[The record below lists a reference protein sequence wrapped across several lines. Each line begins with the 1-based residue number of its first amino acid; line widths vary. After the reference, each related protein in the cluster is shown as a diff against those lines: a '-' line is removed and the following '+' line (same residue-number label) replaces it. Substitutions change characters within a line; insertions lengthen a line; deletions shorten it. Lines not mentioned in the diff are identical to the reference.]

1 MELSA
6 MSRQA
11 LSALHDAL
19 LSEYNNFKARG
30 IRLDLSRGKPCTE
43 QLALGNE
50 MLRSEPLPEYYQT
63 ENGFDCRNYGLGD
76 GIPEMKRLFSDLFGI
91 PEKNILV
98 GGNSSLNLMFDTVC
112 RLLLLG
118 TGGCKPWV
126 SQGKVKFICPAPG
139 YDRHFGVLETL
150 GIEMLTVDMLS
161 DGPDMS
167 AVERLA
173 RDPLVKGL
181 ICVPKY
187 SNPTGITFSETV
199 IRRLASM
206 DAAPDFRIIWDN
218 AYAIH
223 DFEEEH
229 DTLPDVFAIAREYG
243 NEDRF
248 LYFSSTSK
256 VTFPGAGVAFVAASD
271 RNMEELKRFVNAQT
285 IGADKLNQ
293 LRHVRYMK
301 NRENVALIMK
311 RHAAI
316 LKPHFD
322 LCKKILHEELD
333 GLGIA
338 EWYDPCGGY
347 FISLNVPDGCAKRVW
362 TLMKDAGVTMTG
374 AGSTYPYHRDPRD
387 RNLRLAPTYST
398 LEDLD
403 ATLRILVCCVKL
415 AAVEK
420 LLA

>member
-1 MELSA
+1 
-6 MSRQA
+6 MSREA
-11 LSALHDAL
+11 LSALHEAL
-19 LSEYNNFKARG
+19 STEYDRYKAQG
-30 IRLDLSRGKPCTE
+30 ITLDLSRGKPCTE
-43 QLALGNE
+43 QLSLANE
-50 MLRSEPLPEYYQT
+50 MLHSEPEEAYYKT
-63 ENGFDCRNYGLGD
+63 EGGFDCRNYGLGD
-76 GIPEMKRLFSDLFGI
+76 GIPEMKRLFSEIYGI

-98 GGNSSLNLMFDTVC
+98 GGNSSLNMMFDTIC
-112 RLLLLG
+112 RLILLG
-118 TGGCKPWV
+118 TSGCKPWNA
-126 SQGKVKFICPAPG
+126 QGKIKFICPAPG

-161 DGPDMS
+161 DGPDMA
-167 AVERLA
+167 AVEMLA
-173 RDPLVKGL
+173 ADPQVKGL

-187 SNPTGITFSETV
+187 SNPTGVTFSETV

-206 DAAPDFRIIWDN
+206 DTAPDFRVIWDN

-223 DFEEEH
+223 DFEEQG

-243 NEDRF
+243 AEDRF

-271 RNMEELKRFVNAQT
+271 RNIEELKRFVNAQT

-301 NRENVALIMK
+301 NRENTAAIMR

-322 LCKKILHEELD
+322 LCKRVLHKELD

-338 EWYDPCGGY
+338 EWYDPYGGY
-347 FISLNVPDGCAKRVW
+347 FISLNVADGCASRVW
-362 TLMKDAGVTMTG
+362 TLMKEAGVTMTSAG
-374 AGSTYPYHRDPRD
+374 ATYPYHKDPRD

-398 LEDLD
+398 LEDLEL
-403 ATLRILVCCVKL
+403 TLHILVCCVKL